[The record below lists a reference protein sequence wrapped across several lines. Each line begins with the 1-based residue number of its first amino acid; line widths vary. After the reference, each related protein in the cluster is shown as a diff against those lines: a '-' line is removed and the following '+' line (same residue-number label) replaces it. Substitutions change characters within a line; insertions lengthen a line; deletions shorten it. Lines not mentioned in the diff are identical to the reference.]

1 MPPRRALLRNIRASF
16 RLVCMCYK
24 QPRTKEKNFFLY
36 KKVGVEL
43 KEYLGN
49 VNRAVPKFRLLWEG
63 IDDILGQFT
72 EACFVYGNCISS
84 NVSSD
89 IDFKR
94 NCQLVAKGSFISLGY
109 LTAAFAQPVSMLTD
123 QVEKYASAFVLKA
136 DLIEKMWCH
145 LVIKFMPDMTRRTDD
160 TVTMLTGRKS
170 SVLTAH
176 RPHSSKQTSVQSL

>member
-1 MPPRRALLRNIRASF
+1 MSPRRALLRNIRASF

-109 LTAAFAQPVSMLTD
+109 LTAAFAQPVSMLAD